1 MVIKLKILLVLL
13 LLSSTSFSQKDTSR
27 ICFSYDKAKRIAI
40 DLVKGD
46 SAMAELKVVN
56 KLVYQLNEKID
67 FQNSVIVLYTEKE
80 KNYSSQIDNYEKIS
94 DKKDKI
100 ITGLKKDVTSLTRK
114 NNNLKSGIKWLGG
127 GFVASVLT
135 IITLI
140 VIK

>member
-1 MVIKLKILLVLL
+1 
-13 LLSSTSFSQKDTSR
+13 
-27 ICFSYDKAKRIAI
+27 
-40 DLVKGD
+40 
-46 SAMAELKVVN
+46 MAELKVVN
-56 KLVYQLNEKID
+56 KLVYQLNEKIYSQD
-67 FQNSVIVLYTEKE
+67 SVIVLYTEKE

-100 ITGLKKDVTSLTRK
+100 ITGLEKDVTDLTRK

>member
-1 MVIKLKILLVLL
+1 
-13 LLSSTSFSQKDTSR
+13 
-27 ICFSYDKAKRIAI
+27 
-40 DLVKGD
+40 
-46 SAMAELKVVN
+46 MAELKVVN

-67 FQNSVIVLYTEKE
+67 SQDSIIVLYTEKE
-80 KNYSSQIDNYEKIS
+80 KNYSSQIDSYEKIS

-100 ITGLKKDVTSLTRK
+100 ITGLKKDVTDLTRK

-135 IITLI
+135 IITFI

>member
-1 MVIKLKILLVLL
+1 
-13 LLSSTSFSQKDTSR
+13 
-27 ICFSYDKAKRIAI
+27 
-40 DLVKGD
+40 
-46 SAMAELKVVN
+46 MAELKVVN

-67 FQNSVIVLYTEKE
+67 SQDSVIVLYTEKE
-80 KNYSSQIDNYEKIS
+80 KNYNHQIGDYEKIIG
-94 DKKDKI
+94 KKDEI
-100 ITGLKKDVTSLTRK
+100 ITGLEKDVTGLTRK

>member
-1 MVIKLKILLVLL
+1 
-13 LLSSTSFSQKDTSR
+13 
-27 ICFSYDKAKRIAI
+27 
-40 DLVKGD
+40 
-46 SAMAELKVVN
+46 MAELKVVN

-67 FQNSVIVLYTEKE
+67 SQDSVIVLYTEKE
-80 KNYSSQIDNYEKIS
+80 KNYNRQIGDYEKIIG
-94 DKKDKI
+94 KKDKI
-100 ITGLKKDVTSLTRK
+100 ITGLEKDVTNLTRK

>member
-1 MVIKLKILLVLL
+1 
-13 LLSSTSFSQKDTSR
+13 
-27 ICFSYDKAKRIAI
+27 
-40 DLVKGD
+40 
-46 SAMAELKVVN
+46 MAELKVVN

>member
-1 MVIKLKILLVLL
+1 
-13 LLSSTSFSQKDTSR
+13 
-27 ICFSYDKAKRIAI
+27 
-40 DLVKGD
+40 
-46 SAMAELKVVN
+46 MAELKVVN

-67 FQNSVIVLYTEKE
+67 SQDSIIVLYTEKE

-100 ITGLKKDVTSLTRK
+100 IIGLKKDVTDLTRK

-135 IITLI
+135 IITFI
-140 VIK
+140 VVK

>member
-1 MVIKLKILLVLL
+1 MVTKLKILLVLL

-67 FQNSVIVLYTEKE
+67 SQDSVIVLYTEKE
-80 KNYSSQIDNYEKIS
+80 RNYNSQIGNYEKIS

-100 ITGLKKDVTSLTRK
+100 ITGLEKDVTSLTRK